1 MNADAQLSDVE
12 LHQSFTIN
20 LSGKSMGAGVA
31 GSAEVT
37 LSTLPADEGTT
48 RVAMVG
54 TVETSGLLKKIPDSK
69 VEAAVSSF
77 LDSYFASVEK
87 AASSL

>member
-1 MNADAQLSDVE
+1 MA
-12 LHQSFTIN
+12 
-20 LSGKSMGAGVA
+20 
-31 GSAEVT
+31 
-37 LSTLPADEGTT
+37 
-48 RVAMVG
+48 G
-54 TVETSGLLKKIPDSK
+54 TVETSGLLKKISDSK